1 MLTEK
6 QHSKASSF
14 TLCDDEDVEN
24 YGEYPRGGCPLAI
37 ACDDRAHYLLQ
48 PVIVW

>member
-1 MLTEK
+1 MLTKK

-14 TLCDDEDVEN
+14 TICDDEDVEN